1 MFEPF
6 ESGDAKMSRVFP
18 ERLSRVQ
25 KTTAQRRFLSF
36 STINALS
43 YALLAESVLVLFALK
58 LGANDF
64 QVGLLSSYVYLTMGF
79 ILLGK
84 LMVGRWGA
92 ARTYSVCWSLRNLTA
107 ATFILAPVVWTRFS
121 PSLGLAFL
129 LTAAFVFFAFRA
141 MGLAAENILIN
152 DMTGPEDRG
161 RFIGQWQFS
170 FYIGMLAMLV
180 AVSFWLGAKP
190 GFGHFQVVVATGT
203 VLGMISSAIMWAIP
217 ESNGPKLSSRVPML
231 KAFSLLYADRR
242 LLKLILAWAAV
253 SSVIQLVVP
262 FQVLT
267 VKNGYQIADRMALI
281 FVVLQVLGMV
291 AASYLNSLLIDRS
304 GPRPVMIINL
314 LGFALVA
321 LLWAVSPER
330 LNHFYTGALFF
341 FAGFCT
347 VSLQI
352 ALSHYF
358 LNTASRESVLN
369 ISVLILVL
377 QGAAAG
383 LVGTFLGGGV
393 LETLARLG
401 FTGMEIYHT
410 YFALVIV
417 AALAGLGVVLRLK
430 PLSERRVREVLGM
443 MFSVRDW
450 RALMS
455 VQELAETPELDRT
468 HELIDRLGDLRSE
481 VSERTLLEYLD
492 SPLFTLRTAAL
503 EALDRIEFGP
513 ETAWRLIEEVK
524 DGEFSTAWM
533 AAEILGKHRV
543 SEAVTTLRESLH
555 SNDFFLEGKAM
566 LALAQMGDSQSYGR
580 IREIFRLTYNPRL
593 TIHGARAIY
602 HMGERGNV
610 TLLLE
615 KLNPL
620 MLSAELDEIMHAVF
634 ALLGRQEAH
643 FRLMT
648 LYNRSAQQGLDV
660 LAHEL
665 EKGLVELG
673 EAVQEDDAALVRSAM
688 AETAA
693 MTREAPGKLIALLH
707 RVASFSG
714 DKERHLEVL
723 LREDS
728 RLVREAPPRLRFAFM
743 ALAGYLLLERF
754 ENKNE
759 GQ

>member
-1 MFEPF
+1 M
-6 ESGDAKMSRVFP
+6 ARIFP

-25 KTTAQRRFLSF
+25 KGTAQRRFLAF

-43 YALLAESVLVLFALK
+43 YALLAESVLVLFGLK

-64 QVGLLSSYVYLTMGF
+64 QIGLLSSYVYLTMGF

-84 LMVGRWGA
+84 VLVGRWGA
-92 ARTYSVCWSLRNLTA
+92 ARTYSTCWSVRNLVA
-107 ATFILAPVVWTRFS
+107 ATFMLAPVIWTRVS
-121 PSLGLAFL
+121 PSLGLTFL
-129 LTAAFVFFAFRA
+129 LAASFVFFAFRA

-180 AVSFWLGAKP
+180 AVSFWLGANP
-190 GFGHFQVVVATGT
+190 GFGHFQVVIATGVT
-203 VLGMISSAIMWAIP
+203 MGMISSAIMWSIP
-217 ESNGPKLSSRVPML
+217 ESSGPKNSSRVPML

-242 LLKLILAWAAV
+242 MLKLILAWAAV
-253 SSVIQLVVP
+253 SSVIQLIVP

-267 VKNGYQIADRMALI
+267 VKNGYNVADRLALI

-291 AASYLNSLLIDRS
+291 AASYMNSLLIDRS

-321 LLWAVSPER
+321 LLWAVSPAR
-330 LNHFYTGALFF
+330 LNYAYTGTLFF

-352 ALSHYF
+352 ALAHYF

-393 LETLARLG
+393 LETLDRLG
-401 FTGMEIYHT
+401 LSGMEIYHT
-410 YFALVIV
+410 YFCLVIV
-417 AALAGLGVVLRLK
+417 AALVGLGMVLRLR
-430 PLSERRVREVLGM
+430 PLAERRVREVLGM

-455 VQELAETPELDRT
+455 VQELAETPQLERA
-468 HELIDRLGDLRSE
+468 HELIDRLADLRSE

-492 SPLFTLRTAAL
+492 SPIFTLRTAAL

-513 ETAWRLIEEVK
+513 EASWRLIEEVK

-543 SEAVTTLRESLH
+543 SEAITTLRESLH

-566 LALAQMGDSQSYGR
+566 QALGQMQDSQSYPR
-580 IREIFRLTYNPRL
+580 IKEIFRLTYNPRL

-602 HMGERGNV
+602 DMGERENV

-620 MLSAELDEIMHAVF
+620 MLPAELDEIMHAVF
-634 ALLGRQEAH
+634 ALLGRHEEH

-665 EKGLVELG
+665 EKGLEGLG
-673 EAVQEDDAALVRSAM
+673 EKVSAGDAALVRAAM

-693 MTREAPGKLIALLH
+693 MNRQAPEQLVRLLQ
-707 RVASFSG
+707 RVNVLGG
-714 DKERHLEVL
+714 DKARYIEVL
-723 LREDS
+723 LRDS
-728 RLVREAPPRLRFAFM
+728 ERPVREAPPRLRFGFM
-743 ALAGYLLLERF
+743 GLAGYLLLERTG
-754 ENKNE
+754 ETE
-759 GQ
+759 AGQ